1 MTTNESP
8 LKISESERE
17 GICVISIDGY
27 LDSQT
32 AESAQSIFTNA
43 AEKHSRVLLDCA
55 RTTVLGSSGLRALV
69 MTHRSAV
76 ENGGR
81 IAVYVPRPE
90 ILETIHISGIQ
101 KLVSIHTTMADALA
115 ALKA

>member
-1 MTTNESP
+1 MTMNEST
-8 LKISESERE
+8 LKIDESEHE
-17 GICVISIDGY
+17 GIFVFSITGH

-32 AESAQSIFTNA
+32 AESAQNTFSNA
-43 AEKHSRVLLDCA
+43 TKKHSRILLDCT
-55 RTTVLGSSGLRALV
+55 RTTVLGSSGLRAIV

-101 KLVSIHTTMADALA
+101 KLVAIHATMADTIA

>member
-8 LKISESERE
+8 LKISESERD
-17 GICVISIDGY
+17 GVCIISIDGH

-55 RTTVLGSSGLRALV
+55 RTTVLGSS
-69 MTHRSAV
+69 
-76 ENGGR
+76 
-81 IAVYVPRPE
+81 
-90 ILETIHISGIQ
+90 
-101 KLVSIHTTMADALA
+101 
-115 ALKA
+115 